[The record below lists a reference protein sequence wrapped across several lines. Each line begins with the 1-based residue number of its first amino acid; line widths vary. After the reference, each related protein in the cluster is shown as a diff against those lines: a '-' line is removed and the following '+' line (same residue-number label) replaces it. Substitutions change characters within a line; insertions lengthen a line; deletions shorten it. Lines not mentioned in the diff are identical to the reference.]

1 MGDDN
6 AEQEMHRPAAA
17 LREIP
22 LHHWTKADP
31 AAEPERR
38 EGP

>member
-6 AEQEMHRPAAA
+6 AGQELYRLAAA

-22 LHHWTKADP
+22 LHHWTKACP
-31 AAEPERR
+31 ATEPERW
-38 EGP
+38 EG